1 MGRDEED
8 WFGSPIILGL
18 TFVNEILEAPSNLR
32 SSMNKRKKVTIQP
45 LRHKQLKIGIGVL
58 VAT

>member
-18 TFVNEILEAPSNLR
+18 TFVNEILEAPSNSR
-32 SSMNKRKKVTIQP
+32 SSMNKRKKVTI
-45 LRHKQLKIGIGVL
+45 
-58 VAT
+58 